1 MRFLVIDFEIIE
13 RGGINRIVEGLQYG
27 LEAIGCTFD
36 YYWASRAGKVRN
48 LSQTAPTM
56 VGSRYYRLPAR
67 QLPYRGDEA
76 RRNYRR
82 LLSDYDVVMFMLPCP
97 HDIKGN
103 TGDMSWMMLYQ
114 EAADRGL
121 PIMVMIHDNL
131 WDTYYP
137 WYRQVSDLVSLHMF
151 TCYQSKYDSLAR
163 LPGHF
168 VFLPTPLDIRQA
180 GLYQPDKIGSI
191 CWMPQWKK
199 WKGIYPFIKALPRI
213 EYPVDLYNAGI
224 EYHNLRN
231 KIGGGWKDGIGL
243 DHVSRKRGRGR
254 MDHQYWGAQLP
265 DDIPTVYRQH
275 NISVDLS
282 GSIGGQRF
290 DGQTSCVMLEAM
302 LYGCVSAVSTRVQE
316 HRWSPLSSV
325 DVTWGLPP
333 SADGIADRLNEL
345 MADVRLQ
352 RRIAYRAIEFVREY
366 SDARAHATTILDHL
380 ENREAYGHS
389 PGIYNPSFWDDICDD
404 PVPEMVLAEPQGV
417 YTSIHTPRA
426 AIVSVEPEQDE
437 ELEDELAASAITE
450 DRQLNAELPILG
462 QAWQAAAI
470 GDPRWMRFI
479 SGVARAWLEA
489 FGDR

>member
-36 YYWASRAGKVRN
+36 YYWASRAGKVRS
-48 LSQTAPTM
+48 LSPDAPTM
-56 VGSRYYRLPAR
+56 VNHRYYRLPAK
-67 QLPYRGDEA
+67 QLAYKGDEA
-76 RRNYRR
+76 RRQYRQ
-82 LLSDYDVVMFMLPCP
+82 LLREYDVVMFMLPCP
-97 HDIKGN
+97 HDIKSN

-114 EAADRGL
+114 EAADAGL

-131 WDTYYP
+131 WDSYYP

-168 VFLPTPLDIRQA
+168 VFLPTPLDTREA
-180 GLYQPDKIGSI
+180 GLCLPDKTGAI

-199 WKGIYPFIKALPRI
+199 WKGIYPFIKALPNI

-224 EYHNLRN
+224 EYHNARN
-231 KIGGGWKDGIGL
+231 KVGAGWKDGIGL
-243 DHVSRKRGRGR
+243 DHVAQRRGRGR
-254 MDHQYWGAQLP
+254 ADHQYWGAQLP
-265 DDIPTVYRQH
+265 AELPGIYRQH
-275 NISVDLS
+275 NVSVDLS

-316 HRWSPLSSV
+316 HRWSPLSQV

-333 SADGIADRLNEL
+333 SSQGIAERLNEL

-366 SDARAHATTILDHL
+366 SDARVHAATIMDHL
-380 ENREAYGHS
+380 ENGLEYGHH
-389 PGIYNPSFWDDICDD
+389 PGVVSPSFWDNVCDD
-404 PVPEMVLAEPQGV
+404 PIPEIEMVERQEVFTSRNIPVAALAV
-417 YTSIHTPRA
+417 
-426 AIVSVEPEQDE
+426 VDEPEEDEE
-437 ELEDELAASAITE
+437 ELEEEAQAEIAAMGSEALLQVLSSQPTQ
-450 DRQLNAELPILG
+450 DG
-462 QAWQAAAI
+462 
-470 GDPRWMRFI
+470 RWMKFV

-489 FGDR
+489 FG